1 MKALVFQGAGKIEV
15 ASLPEPRSQPGEL
28 LVKPLY
34 VGLCF
39 TDKHSYDGSPG
50 YLPGMVIG
58 HEASGEVAAIGDGVE
73 GWKVGDRI
81 ALSPQLY
88 CGQCVMCHSGWYIH
102 CQRVQAWIGCYG
114 SRPDGTPYHGMAAEY
129 CAVPAYTCF
138 KLPERVSGVAAA
150 NVEATACGTRAVRLS
165 GMAVGDNVVVLGAE
179 DYNLSV
185 LQWARR
191 AGASQVIVADPIR
204 IRREVALKLGADT
217 VLDPTSEHFVAE
229 VRERMP
235 FGADSVFVSMEDYVA
250 ASLRYL
256 PQAFDIARVQGT
268 VGILRAYSERGFH
281 GLNPVV
287 QWTKEITIRHFGV
300 CFGEEAW
307 RGGRERG
314 DFQLSIEAIAGG
326 MVDAE
331 SHVTRIVPWDEVGTR
346 RDLDAIYR
354 SLPEGEVKILFRIW
368 GS

>member
-1 MKALVFQGAGKIEV
+1 MKALVFEGAGRIEV
-15 ASLPEPRSQPGEL
+15 ASLPEPSPGAGEL
-28 LVKPLY
+28 LLRPLY

-39 TDKHSYDGSPG
+39 TDRHSYDGSPG
-50 YLPGMVIG
+50 YLPGMVVG
-58 HEASGEVAAIGDGVE
+58 HEASGEVVAIGGGVE
-73 GWKVGDRI
+73 GWSVGDRV

-88 CGQCVMCHSGWYIH
+88 CGQCLMCHSGWYIH

-114 SRPDGTPYHGMAAEY
+114 ARPDGTPYHGMAAEY

-138 KLPERVSGVAAA
+138 RLPEGMSAIAAA

-185 LQWARR
+185 LQWAQR
-191 AGASQVIVADPIR
+191 AGARRVVVADPIAL
-204 IRREVALKLGADT
+204 RREVALKLGADA
-217 VLDPTSEHFVAE
+217 VLDPTAASFLEQ
-229 VRERMP
+229 VREQMP
-235 FGADSVFVSMEDYVA
+235 FGADQVFVSMEDYIP

-256 PQAFDIARVQGT
+256 PQAFDLARVQGT
-268 VGILRAYSERGFH
+268 VGILRAYSERAFH

-314 DFQLSIEAIAGG
+314 DFQLSIDAIAAGSL
-326 MVDAE
+326 DAE
-331 SHVTRIVPWDEVGTR
+331 AHVTRVVGFGDVRTR
-346 RDLDAIYR
+346 ADVDAIYA
-354 SLPEGEVKILFRIW
+354 SLPADEVKILFRI
-368 GS
+368 